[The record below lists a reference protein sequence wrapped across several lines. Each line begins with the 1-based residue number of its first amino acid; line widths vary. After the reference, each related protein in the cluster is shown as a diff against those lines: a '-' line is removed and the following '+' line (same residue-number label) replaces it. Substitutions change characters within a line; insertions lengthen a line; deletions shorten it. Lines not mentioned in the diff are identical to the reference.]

1 MEFEEMEKVW
11 NAQNN
16 EPMYVFSESALQKRI
31 QAKRNKAGRIS
42 TINEIGLTLIALA
55 TGTTLLVRNPDSIFS
70 YISAIALLGVA
81 VYVLWGRFQRLN
93 SLKKFDHTMLGNI
106 DEAISNVENEVKRS
120 RTFVYWFLLPI
131 IIPVFARMIA
141 NGADIWKWVLVLAA
155 VILSLIV
162 VQYGL
167 KKSQLP
173 KKRGLEIL
181 REKLLEEVGPS

>member
-1 MEFEEMEKVW
+1 MEKIW

-42 TINEIGLTLIALA
+42 TINEVGLTLIALA

-81 VYVLWGRFQRLN
+81 VYVLWGRTQRLN
-93 SLKKFDHTMLGNI
+93 RLKKFDQTMLGNI
-106 DEAISNVENEVKRS
+106 DQAISNVENEVRRS
-120 RTFVYWFLLPI
+120 RTFIYWFILPT
-131 IIPVFARMIA
+131 IIPSLA
-141 NGADIWKWVLVLAA
+141 NMMQKEVEPWQWLILPAA
-155 VILSLIV
+155 VVLSLIV

-167 KKSQLP
+167 KKSHLP

-181 REKLLEEVGPS
+181 REKILEEVGPS

>member
-1 MEFEEMEKVW
+1 MEFEEMEKIW

-31 QAKRNKAGRIS
+31 QAKKNKAGRIS

-81 VYVLWGRFQRLN
+81 LYVLWGRAQRLIR
-93 SLKKFDHTMLGNI
+93 LKKFDQTMLGNI
-106 DEAISNVENEVKRS
+106 DQAISNVENEVRRS
-120 RTFVYWFLLPI
+120 RTFIYWFILPT
-131 IIPVFARMIA
+131 IIPSLA
-141 NGADIWKWVLVLAA
+141 NMMQKEVEPWQWLILPAA
-155 VILSLIV
+155 VLLSLIV

-167 KKSQLP
+167 KKSHLP